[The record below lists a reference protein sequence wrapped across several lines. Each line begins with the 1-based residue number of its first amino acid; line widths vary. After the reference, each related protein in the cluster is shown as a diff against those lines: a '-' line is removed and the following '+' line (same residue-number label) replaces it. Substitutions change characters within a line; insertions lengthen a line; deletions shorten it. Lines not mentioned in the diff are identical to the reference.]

1 MATPP
6 SRRVARSIQ
15 KKFVMVWNFDL
26 NPVELYFLIKAA
38 LIYHNDF
45 NVSYLSNFLFFLT
58 FIIIYGQHF
67 CGLIKGIKT
76 KMMQTNS
83 SPWKSITSSLYQVIN
98 KTPEKKSKNDF
109 STVSGSPLPNTFKFT
124 PTKGK
129 KIYPT
134 LNPPSEQRTS
144 RRLTL
149 NSSPI
154 HNQDSNESYLNKDNQ
169 SFINAMDTLQTKM
182 FSSNI
187 SNKVLNEFSSR
198 YERVRDEKIS
208 NIVELNNTTTNEE
221 LNRRRSDRFSATHKT
236 RFNRME
242 SIAFH
247 YAAMRKERKD
257 SVQRKLV
264 CDNDF
269 IPSDAEIMVESVGEG
284 DAEDANETHLMQMMT
299 PGDKR
304 LNLKAV
310 ESATKRMKLDEE
322 LNFKEI
328 TKLDSSPTKSINQK
342 ENLKKLYQGRLQKE
356 SKPDNFVE
364 PERHAVPSYLQPT
377 KASIQ
382 RSASSRSISPSKS
395 SASLKLNN
403 HAMYPTPD
411 LQPQGQEP
419 VKSKLSRSPS
429 ISPTRSLSKLSPSRA
444 CSNLNKILT
453 SSPEKMELESE
464 SEVEKEQKFEEPRTR
479 IPRSK
484 TINSVRNGNLHA
496 NEIPSMLPRSST
508 SGSLRNSTISA
519 SSSIPRLA
527 HLTNVESKVESK
539 LKKWRY

>member
-1 MATPP
+1 M
-6 SRRVARSIQ
+6 I
-15 KKFVMVWNFDL
+15 L
-26 NPVELYFLIKAA
+26 LL
-38 LIYHNDF
+38 
-45 NVSYLSNFLFFLT
+45 SYCNS
-58 FIIIYGQHF
+58 
-67 CGLIKGIKT
+67 
-76 KMMQTNS
+76 MMQTNS
-83 SPWKSITSSLYQVIN
+83 SPWRSLTSTLCQVIN
-98 KTPEKKSKNDF
+98 KTPEKKSKPELN
-109 STVSGSPLPNTFKFT
+109 SVSGSPLPNTFKFT

-134 LNPPSEQRTS
+134 LNPPNEQRTS

-149 NSSPI
+149 NSSPF
-154 HNQDSNESYLNKDNQ
+154 HNQDINESYLNKDNL
-169 SFINAMDTLQTKM
+169 SFVNAMDTLQTKM

-198 YERVRDEKIS
+198 YEKVRDEKI
-208 NIVELNNTTTNEE
+208 NNVVELNNTTTNEE
-221 LNRRRSDRFSATHKT
+221 LNRRRSDRFSANHRN

-264 CDNDF
+264 SDND
-269 IPSDAEIMVESVGEG
+269 ISNYDHDNDIIGE
-284 DAEDANETHLMQMMT
+284 DENENIHLMT

-304 LNLKAV
+304 LNLNAV

-328 TKLDSSPTKSINQK
+328 TKLDSSPIKNSNQR
-342 ENLKKLYQGRLQKE
+342 ENLKKLYQGRLRQE
-356 SKPDNFVE
+356 RELSNPIE
-364 PERHAVPSYLQPT
+364 PERYTVPSYLQPT

-382 RSASSRSISPSKS
+382 RSTSSRSISPSKS
-395 SASLKLNN
+395 TTSLKLKN
-403 HAMYPTPD
+403 HTIPN
-411 LQPQGQEP
+411 LQPQQQQELP
-419 VKSKLSRSPS
+419 KSKLSRSPS

-453 SSPEKMELESE
+453 SSPVKTELESE
-464 SEVEKEQKFEEPRTR
+464 PEIEQILEEPRTR

-484 TINSVRNGNLHA
+484 TINTMRDGNQRV
-496 NEIPSMLPRSST
+496 NEIPSLLPRSNT
-508 SGSLRNSTISA
+508 SGSLRNNTITS